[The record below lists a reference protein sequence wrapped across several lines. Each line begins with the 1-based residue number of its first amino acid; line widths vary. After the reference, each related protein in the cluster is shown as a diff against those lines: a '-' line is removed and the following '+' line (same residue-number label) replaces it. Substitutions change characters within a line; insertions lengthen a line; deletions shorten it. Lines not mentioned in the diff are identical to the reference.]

1 MEWTLCH
8 RCLSDFRTAG
18 KDLRRVSHIHFM
30 DWCDFCS
37 HRMGY
42 TYREVKHDRGRDIPH
57 KVGNAAD
64 TPTGGY
70 ISSATIKKAVRGW

>member
-8 RCLSDFRTAG
+8 RCKSDFESAG
-18 KDLRRVSHIHFM
+18 KPLRRVSHVM

-42 TYREVKHDRGRDIPH
+42 TYREVVHGRGRDIPH

-64 TPTGGY
+64 THNSVH
-70 ISSATIKKAVRGW
+70 ISSKEKQTVRGW

>member
-18 KDLRRVSHIHFM
+18 KDLRQVSHIHVM

-42 TYREVKHDRGRDIPH
+42 TYREVQRGRT
-57 KVGNAAD
+57 VGNAVLPKQTVGKVQTRVLKVTAL
-64 TPTGGY
+64 Y
-70 ISSATIKKAVRGW
+70 L

>member
-18 KDLRRVSHIHFM
+18 KDLRRVSHVHTL

-42 TYREVKHDRGRDIPH
+42 TYREVQRGRQIADARNDADRIAH
-57 KVGNAAD
+57 AANR
-64 TPTGGY
+64 PAV
-70 ISSATIKKAVRGW
+70 ATVANEGRRR